1 VEDKKQVVTRF
12 APSPTGYLHIGGVR
26 TALFNW
32 LYAKNN
38 NGKFLLRIEDTDRER
53 STKSSI
59 QIILNGLRWLDLNYD
74 EEVIYQHKNIERHI
88 EIANLLLKEGKAY
101 KCWATENELN
111 AMREEAKKRNLPI
124 KYNGIWRNK
133 KEGKEEEGKPFVIRF
148 RSPEEGET
156 IIYDKVQG
164 KVSFKNEIFD
174 DFILL
179 RSDGT
184 PTYMLS
190 VVVDDHDMGITHI
203 IRGDDHLTNA
213 AKQKNIYESL
223 DWKEP
228 VFSHIPLIHGSDGSK
243 LSKRHGAL
251 GIDEYEKDGF
261 LPDAMKNYL
270 LRLGW
275 SHGDKEIFSQ
285 KDMIKL
291 FSIKNIGKSS
301 SKLDLEKLKNINNY
315 YIKNSSEKDLLK
327 IIKKSQENLHKDQ
340 EKSIIKILPEI
351 KKSAKTS
358 LDIINSINFITAEK
372 PIKLDKDSKE
382 ILTNQTKIYIEKI
395 KKNFQ
400 TLDSWDSSNIEQL
413 LKDFAISEELKFK
426 DIALPLRA
434 ILTGTLSS
442 PSIYIILD
450 CLGKDE
456 VISRINDILKN

>member
-1 VEDKKQVVTRF
+1 MEDKKQVVTRF

-124 KYNGIWRNK
+124 KYNGMWRNK

-179 RSDGT
+179 RSDGS

>member
-1 VEDKKQVVTRF
+1 MEDKKQVVTRF

-124 KYNGIWRNK
+124 KYNGMWRNK

-327 IIKKSQENLHKDQ
+327 IIKKSQENLHEDQ

>member
-124 KYNGIWRNK
+124 KYNGMWRNK

-327 IIKKSQENLHKDQ
+327 IIKKTQENLHKDQ

>member
-327 IIKKSQENLHKDQ
+327 IIKKSQENLHKDE

>member
-1 VEDKKQVVTRF
+1 MQDKKQVVTRF

-148 RSPEEGET
+148 RSPEEGQT

-285 KDMIKL
+285 KDMINL

-327 IIKKSQENLHKDQ
+327 IIKKSQENLHEDQ

-426 DIALPLRA
+426 DIALPLRV

>member
-1 VEDKKQVVTRF
+1 MEDKKQVVTRF

>member
-1 VEDKKQVVTRF
+1 MEDKKQVVTRF

-74 EEVIYQHKNIERHI
+74 EEAIYQHKNIERHI

-450 CLGKDE
+450 CLGRDE

>member
-1 VEDKKQVVTRF
+1 MEDKKQVVTRF

-327 IIKKSQENLHKDQ
+327 IIKKSQENLHKDE

>member
-1 VEDKKQVVTRF
+1 MEDKKQVVTRF

-74 EEVIYQHKNIERHI
+74 EEAIYQHKNIERHI

-291 FSIKNIGKSS
+291 FSIKNIRKSS

>member
-1 VEDKKQVVTRF
+1 MEDKKQVVTRF

-124 KYNGIWRNK
+124 KYNGMWRNK

-327 IIKKSQENLHKDQ
+327 IIKKSQENLHKDE

-413 LKDFAISEELKFK
+413 LKDFSISEELKFK

>member
-1 VEDKKQVVTRF
+1 MEDKKQVVTRF

-124 KYNGIWRNK
+124 KYNGMWRNK

-450 CLGKDE
+450 CLGKNE

>member
-1 VEDKKQVVTRF
+1 MEDKKQVVTRF

-124 KYNGIWRNK
+124 KYNGMWRNK

-327 IIKKSQENLHKDQ
+327 IIKKSKENLHKDQ

>member
-1 VEDKKQVVTRF
+1 MEDKNQVVTRF

-124 KYNGIWRNK
+124 KYNGMWRNK

-275 SHGDKEIFSQ
+275 SYGDKEIFSK
-285 KDMIKL
+285 KDMINL

-301 SKLDLEKLKNINNY
+301 SKLDLDKLKNINNY

-426 DIALPLRA
+426 DIALPLRV

>member
-1 VEDKKQVVTRF
+1 MEDKKQVVTRF

-124 KYNGIWRNK
+124 KYNGMWRNK

-148 RSPEEGET
+148 RSPEEDET

-291 FSIKNIGKSS
+291 FSIKNIRKSS

>member
-1 VEDKKQVVTRF
+1 MEDKKQVVTRF

-124 KYNGIWRNK
+124 KYNGMWRNK

-327 IIKKSQENLHKDQ
+327 IIKKSKENLHKDQ

-450 CLGKDE
+450 CLGKNE

>member
-1 VEDKKQVVTRF
+1 MEDKNQVVTRF

-124 KYNGIWRNK
+124 KYNGMWRNK

-450 CLGKDE
+450 CLGKNE

>member
-1 VEDKKQVVTRF
+1 VEDKKKVVTRF

-124 KYNGIWRNK
+124 KYNGMWRNK

-426 DIALPLRA
+426 DIALPLRV

>member
-1 VEDKKQVVTRF
+1 MEDKKQVVTRF

-327 IIKKSQENLHKDQ
+327 IIKKSQENLHKDE

-450 CLGKDE
+450 CLGRDE

>member
-1 VEDKKQVVTRF
+1 MEDKNQVVTRF

-124 KYNGIWRNK
+124 KYNGMWRNK

>member
-124 KYNGIWRNK
+124 KYNGMWRNK

>member
-124 KYNGIWRNK
+124 KYNGMWRNK

-327 IIKKSQENLHKDQ
+327 IIKKSQENLHEDQ

-413 LKDFAISEELKFK
+413 LKDFSISEELKFK

-456 VISRINDILKN
+456 VINRINDILKN

>member
-1 VEDKKQVVTRF
+1 MEDKKQVVTRF

-124 KYNGIWRNK
+124 KYNGMWRNK

>member
-1 VEDKKQVVTRF
+1 
-12 APSPTGYLHIGGVR
+12 
-26 TALFNW
+26 LFNW

-124 KYNGIWRNK
+124 KYNGMWRNK

-190 VVVDDHDMGITHI
+190 VVVADHDMGITHI

-450 CLGKDE
+450 CLGKNE

>member
-1 VEDKKQVVTRF
+1 MEDKKQVVTRF

-124 KYNGIWRNK
+124 KYNGMWRNK

-413 LKDFAISEELKFK
+413 LEDFAISEELKFK

-450 CLGKDE
+450 CLGKNE

>member
-1 VEDKKQVVTRF
+1 MEDKKQVVTRF

-124 KYNGIWRNK
+124 KYNGMWRNK

-426 DIALPLRA
+426 DIALPLRV

-450 CLGKDE
+450 CLGKNE

>member
-1 VEDKKQVVTRF
+1 MEDKKQVVTRF

-124 KYNGIWRNK
+124 KYNGMWRNK

-275 SHGDKEIFSQ
+275 SYGDKEIFSQ
-285 KDMIKL
+285 KDMINL

-450 CLGKDE
+450 CLGKNE